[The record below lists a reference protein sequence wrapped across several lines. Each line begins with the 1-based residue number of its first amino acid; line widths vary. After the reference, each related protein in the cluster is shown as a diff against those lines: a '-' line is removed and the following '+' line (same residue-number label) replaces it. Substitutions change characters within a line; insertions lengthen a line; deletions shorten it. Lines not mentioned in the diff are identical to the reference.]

1 MENTKFSTVE
11 EYMSSQP
18 AQVRATLEEIRQII
32 KKAAPE
38 AEELLSYQMPAFRFH
53 GKLVWYA
60 VNKNHY
66 GLYIL
71 PKVLQ
76 VFKEK
81 LAAYNQTKSAI
92 HFPIDKPIP
101 EDVVTE
107 IIRYAVKQN
116 LEAELVKQSA
126 KRTKAKK

>member
-1 MENTKFSTVE
+1 METTKLSTVE
-11 EYMSSQP
+11 EYMSSQS
-18 AQVRATLEEIRQII
+18 AQVRATLEELRQII

-60 VNKNHY
+60 VTKHHY

-76 VFKEK
+76 IFKEK
-81 LAAYNQTKSAI
+81 LAAYKQTKSAI
-92 HFPIDKPIP
+92 HFPLDEPIP
-101 EDVVTE
+101 EDLVTE

-116 LEAELVKQSA
+116 LDAVLVKP
-126 KRTKAKK
+126 KKP